1 MSTILFV
8 CLYLLLFP
16 AVEAKT
22 VSKRFEFQQFHM
34 GTLFRLVFYSPQS
47 VAAQSAAEAAFE
59 RIEELEEILST
70 YRVDSELKLV
80 SERAYAYPQVLS
92 RDLYSVLDQSLQISR
107 LTDGAFDV
115 TVGPFVEIWRRARRE
130 GRLPEASLLRK
141 AGEKVG
147 YKKVLLNPRTR
158 SLRFRVQGVQLD
170 LGGIGKGCAADEA
183 LFVLAA
189 HGLESALVYAG
200 GDIRIGAPPP
210 GEKGWTIELSESEE
224 GQPEVVLKNCAIA
237 SSGDAF
243 QYLEIEGVRY
253 SHIVD
258 PFSGLGVQGQ
268 RSATVIAQ
276 TAIWADALAT
286 ALTILGPEPGIEL
299 IRSMEEVSALVVRN
313 ENGRKKTV
321 WSSGFPN

>member
-1 MSTILFV
+1 MSRMLPV
-8 CLYLLLFP
+8 CLFFSFFIAVGTAP
-16 AVEAKT
+16 APM
-22 VSKRFEFQQFHM
+22 RYEFKQFHM
-34 GTLFRLVFYSPQS
+34 GTLFRIVLYSPEE
-47 VAAQSAAEAAFE
+47 VEAQGASDAAFK
-59 RIEELEEILST
+59 RIEELEEVLST
-70 YRVDSELKLV
+70 YREDSELRMV
-80 SERAYAYPQVLS
+80 SKNAFEAPQVLS

-107 LTDGAFDV
+107 LTNGAFDV
-115 TVGPFVEIWRRARRE
+115 TIRPLVEIWRRARQE
-130 GRLPEASLLRK
+130 GRLPDQSLLDEVSRR
-141 AGEKVG
+141 VG
-147 YKKVLLNPRTR
+147 HEKVLLNPRTR
-158 SLRFRVQGVQLD
+158 SLRFRVPGVQLD
-170 LGGIGKGCAADEA
+170 LGGIGKGCAADQA
-183 LFVLAA
+183 LSVLRE
-189 HGLESALVYAG
+189 HQIDSALVYAG

-210 GEKGWTIELSESEE
+210 GRKGWTIELSESEE
-224 GQPEVVLKNCAIA
+224 GHPGVVLSNCAIA

-243 QYLEIEGVRY
+243 QYVEIEGVRY

-276 TAIWADALAT
+276 RAIWADALAT